1 MRIPNKIHG
10 CPQKPPCVAQAP
22 SHTCPPPPPHRRR
35 RASRPLPAV
44 AVVGQRVG
52 DTATPPCTLRRAR
65 RVAMS
70 STSKAEQ
77 SPRTVV
83 RAMRRTPVKVV
94 DITEG
99 EGVNGFFEDEEEDEE

>member
-1 MRIPNKIHG
+1 MHENSKLNPWLSSKAALRRSNA
-10 CPQKPPCVAQAP
+10 V
-22 SHTCPPPPPHRRR
+22 PPPPPHRPR

-52 DTATPPCTLRRAR
+52 DTATLPCIHRRAR

-70 STSKAEQ
+70 LTSSVAQ

-83 RAMRRTPVKVV
+83 RAMRRILGKVV
-94 DITEG
+94 EIAEG
-99 EGVNGFFEDEEEDEE
+99 EGVNGFKKDEEEDEE